1 MDTMDTL
8 ALRAQTDKASDG
20 HNYTKV
26 YESYLE
32 KYRQDPLLIVELG
45 IGGYHYPDRGGQ
57 SLRLWEAYFPN
68 ARIVG
73 VDIYDKPGMG
83 SDRVTIVKGG
93 QDDAEIMTSIVG
105 PLGQPD
111 LVIDDASHQC
121 DLTIKAFETWF
132 PALKPGGL
140 YFCEDVHTSF
150 WFEYK
155 GDPDPA
161 APGTT
166 LKYFQELT
174 PQLSHDSMKPEYRN
188 QFAGYI
194 DFIHFYRNLV
204 IIKKL

>member
-1 MDTMDTL
+1 MDQL
-8 ALRAQTDKASDG
+8 ALRAKTDKASDG

-26 YESYLE
+26 YETYLE
-32 KYRQDPLLIVELG
+32 KHRQDPLLVVELG
-45 IGGYHYPDRGGQ
+45 IGGYHYPDRGGE
-57 SLRLWEAYFPN
+57 SLRLWFDYFPH

-83 SDRVTIVKGG
+83 NDRVHIVKGG
-93 QDDAEIMTSIVG
+93 QNDPEIMTQIVQA
-105 PLGQPD
+105 LGQPD
-111 LVIDDASHQC
+111 LVIDDASHRC
-121 DLTIKAFETWF
+121 DLTISAFETWF

-150 WFEYK
+150 WPDEYK
-155 GDPDPA
+155 GNPDPL

-174 PQLSHDSMKPEYRN
+174 PQLSQDSMKAEYRN
-188 QFAGYI
+188 HFAGYL

-204 IIKKL
+204 IIKKA